1 MRFSQVVKP
10 TVRFGAVFRCREPY
24 GPVRYVL
31 QSGSVRFSDIVQ
43 KYDAMPCG
51 CGERKHRAVRCV
63 AVNRNEPHKTE
74 RKNSTVLRTMK
85 LLARQYIGGVGKW
98 V

>member
-43 KYDAMPCG
+43 TCG
-51 CGERKHRAVRCV
+51 AVVEKENIVRCG
-63 AVNRNEPHKTE
+63 ALRLTATNRTETTGKT
-74 RKNSTVLRTMK
+74 
-85 LLARQYIGGVGKW
+85 AP
-98 V
+98 